1 LHCEG
6 DPIMTANL
14 YFLLGAVML
23 LLIFFLLVRARLR
36 PEQNRDGRQGDA
48 QEFKRDSL
56 TAELSARIFSAED
69 SEFVSSETCASAAR
83 AFQRERTTLA
93 LEWLRAVRTQVN
105 CLFRS
110 HLQAARQN
118 PDLKPAAELRLGMH
132 FLTFQLTTGILY
144 IVIRVRGP
152 LPAARLVLLSLL
164 LSEKMLKMAKDVLPS
179 TGTAVSGEF
188 LGFDSNANNQSEA
201 R

>member
-1 LHCEG
+1 
-6 DPIMTANL
+6 MTAYL
-14 YFLLGAVML
+14 YFPLGAVIL
-23 LLIFFLLVRARLR
+23 LLIFFLSIRAGLR
-36 PEQNRDGRQGDA
+36 HEQNRDAYKVDA
-48 QEFKRDSL
+48 EEFRRDSL
-56 TAELSARIFSAED
+56 AAELSARIFSAED
-69 SEFVSSETCASAAR
+69 SEFVSSKTCASAAR
-83 AFQRERTTLA
+83 AFQQERTTLA
-93 LEWLRAVRTQVN
+93 LEWLRGVRTQVS

-118 PDLKPAAELRLGMH
+118 ADLKPAGELRLGMH

-144 IVIRVRGP
+144 IVIRARGP

-179 TGTAVSGEF
+179 TGTAVSVEL
-188 LGFDSNANNQSEA
+188 LGLDSNANDRGKA

>member
-1 LHCEG
+1 V
-6 DPIMTANL
+6 TAHL

-23 LLIFFLLVRARLR
+23 LLIVFPLVRAGLR
-36 PEQNRDGRQGDA
+36 YEQNRDGCEGDP

-56 TAELSARIFSAED
+56 ATELSARIFSAED

-83 AFQRERTTLA
+83 AFQQERTTLA
-93 LEWLRAVRTQVN
+93 LEWLRGVRTQVN
-105 CLFRS
+105 RLFRS

-118 PDLKPAAELRLGMH
+118 PDLKPAGELRLGMH

-144 IVIRVRGP
+144 IVIRMRGP
-152 LPAARLVLLSLL
+152 LPAARLVLFSLL

-179 TGTAVSGEF
+179 AGTAVSVEL
-188 LGFDSNANNQSEA
+188 LGLDSNANDRGKA

>member
-1 LHCEG
+1 MLL
-6 DPIMTANL
+6 IV
-14 YFLLGAVML
+14 FLL
-23 LLIFFLLVRARLR
+23 IRAGLR
-36 PEQNRDGRQGDA
+36 HEQNRDGCEGDA
-48 QEFKRDSL
+48 QEFKRDAL
-56 TAELSARIFSAED
+56 ATELSARIFSAED

-83 AFQRERTTLA
+83 AFQQERTTLA
-93 LEWLRAVRTQVN
+93 LEWLRGVRTQVN
-105 CLFRS
+105 RLFRS

-118 PDLKPAAELRLGMH
+118 PDLKPAGELRLGMH

-152 LPAARLVLLSLL
+152 LPAARLVLFSLL

-179 TGTAVSGEF
+179 TGTAVSVEL
-188 LGFDSNANNQSEA
+188 LGLDSNAHDRGSA

>member
-1 LHCEG
+1 
-6 DPIMTANL
+6 MTAHL
-14 YFLLGAVML
+14 YFLLGAVIL
-23 LLIFFLLVRARLR
+23 LLIFFLLSRAGLR
-36 PEQNRDGRQGDA
+36 HAQNRDGCEGDA

-56 TAELSARIFSAED
+56 AAELSARIFSAED
-69 SEFVSSETCASAAR
+69 PDFVSSETCASAAR
-83 AFQRERTTLA
+83 AFQQERTTLA
-93 LEWLRAVRTQVN
+93 LEWLRGVRTQVN

-118 PDLKPAAELRLGMH
+118 PDLKPAGELRLGMH

-164 LSEKMLKMAKDVLPS
+164 LSEKILKMAKDVLPS
-179 TGTAVSGEF
+179 TTVSVEL
-188 LGFDSNANNQSEA
+188 LGLDSNANNQGEA

>member
-1 LHCEG
+1 V
-6 DPIMTANL
+6 TAHL

-23 LLIFFLLVRARLR
+23 LLIVFPLVRAGLR
-36 PEQNRDGRQGDA
+36 YEQNRDGCEGDP

-56 TAELSARIFSAED
+56 ATELSARIFSAED

-83 AFQRERTTLA
+83 AFQQERTTLA
-93 LEWLRAVRTQVN
+93 LEWLRGVRTQVN
-105 CLFRS
+105 RLFRS

-118 PDLKPAAELRLGMH
+118 PDLKPAGELRLGMH

-144 IVIRVRGP
+144 IVIRMRGP
-152 LPAARLVLLSLL
+152 LPAARLVLFSLL
-164 LSEKMLKMAKDVLPS
+164 LSEKMLKMAKDVLPG
-179 TGTAVSGEF
+179 TGTAVSVEL
-188 LGFDSNANNQSEA
+188 LGLDSNANDRGKA